1 MDAFEQVVA
10 ELLWAE
16 GHWVRTSLKVELT
29 KEEKRR
35 IGRPSSPRWELDVV
49 AYQGAEGI
57 IRVVECKSYLDS
69 VGVVMK
75 AFDGS
80 GDKLATRYK
89 LFNDAQLREVVFQ
102 RLQTQLA
109 ESGACPRTTSVKLC
123 LACGK
128 IAREKDREALKAY
141 FKKQDWE
148 LWDEHWL
155 RERLRRTAKSK
166 YENETSAVVAKL
178 LLRGRLEATD
188 AEG

>member
-1 MDAFEQVVA
+1 M
-10 ELLWAE
+10 WAE

-49 AYQGAEGI
+49 AYQGAKGI
-57 IRVVECKSYLDS
+57 IRVVECKSYLVS
-69 VGVVMK
+69 VGVVMN
-75 AFDGS
+75 AFYGS

-89 LFNDAQLREVVFQ
+89 LFNDAQLRKWSFSGCKLNSRKVVP
-102 RLQTQLA
+102 A
-109 ESGACPRTTSVKLC
+109 SHDK
-123 LACGK
+123 
-128 IAREKDREALKAY
+128 REALSRVWKNRARKGPRSSEV
-141 FKKQDWE
+141 KKQDWE